1 MTISG
6 NVAVVCVDMQGGII
20 DPSSQFYNPGY
31 NEMLVRGRC
40 LLDYCREINVPICF
54 LQEVHRES
62 GMDFGRELEGDENV
76 HCIETNP
83 FTAVAEDILGRNPEK
98 EPLIPKRRYSGFLY
112 TDLEVVLSGFGIHP
126 HDILILIGGFTDV
139 CVHYTFVDAHQRDYR
154 LRVVTDILEG
164 SSERASAAA
173 LEAMHYLQH
182 DALVTLDEVLAELE
196 EWHGNHPAGV
206 SSPERDARYVAK
218 LAAYRSSHEL
228 THRS

>member
-1 MTISG
+1 MIKG
-6 NVAVVCVDMQGGII
+6 NIAVVCVDMQGGII

-31 NEMLVRGRC
+31 NAMLARGRR

-83 FTAVAEDILGRNPEK
+83 FTAVAEDVLGRIPEK
-98 EPLIPKRRYSGFLY
+98 EPLVPKRRYSGFLY
-112 TDLEVVLSGFGIHP
+112 TDLEVVLSGLGVHP
-126 HDILILIGGFTDV
+126 HDTLILIGGFTDV

-164 SSERASAAA
+164 SSERASENA

-182 DALVTLDEVLAELE
+182 DALVTLDDMLAELE
-196 EWHGNHPAGV
+196 EWHGHHPDGV
-206 SSPERDARYVAK
+206 SSPERDARYITK